1 MSCSGTVSSS
11 CNVNVLP
18 CPGLQTMFVFSN
30 TVDTKGDCVTL
41 NVEDLLRTDLTI
53 SL

>member
-11 CNVNVLP
+11 CNTNVLP

-30 TVDTKGDCVTL
+30 TVDTNCVTL
-41 NVEDLLRTDLTI
+41 NVEDLLTTHLTI